1 MALST
6 TFRDRGQ
13 LNPERWQ
20 QISRIFKS
28 AISLDPEVRNAYV
41 VGQCGSDESLRA
53 EVEKLIASHEQASD
67 DDFIGGIAAEVAA
80 PLLVDEHEDGPPHR
94 ALSDGQQVGS
104 YVILNTLG
112 AGGMGEVYL
121 ARDTRLDR
129 TVALKI
135 LAPDIST
142 DKRRMQRFR
151 QEAKMASSL
160 NQPNILTV
168 YEFGEVNDL
177 TFLATE
183 FVDGETLRDH
193 LRKNKKLKLS
203 EILDINIQV
212 LAALDAAHEANI
224 VHRDIKPDNVMIRRR
239 DHVVKVLDFGLAKV
253 TEKRHTTVKDEDS
266 EAATAFKTAPG
277 MIMGTINYMSPEQ
290 AQAAAIDERTDIWST
305 GVMIYEMVS
314 GLLPFKG
321 ATDSHTIVQILEKD
335 PVPLTNFTQRKVPAE
350 LQRIVAKSLS
360 KSPDERYQT
369 AKDMLID
376 LRALKKQLDVDAEIQ
391 RTSSPTT
398 PVAAV
403 RATEVRSE
411 LSKRRVLVIALVGMA
426 IFTAAIFGIYS
437 WRASRAKQNK
447 PAVVAPPVPVAERT
461 LTYWVTVQKYKD
473 GKPYQGPF
481 TLAGEINFE
490 QSYQIRVNVQSAQ
503 AGYLYVLN
511 EGPESGRPE
520 FVVVFPSVTANNN
533 SPFVP
538 AKQVVQIPDKT
549 WLQFDSEQG
558 VEKLWLVFSQD
569 AVPELETARQ
579 YASRQTR
586 NLITD
591 AGQNKVVQ
599 SFLAIHSTTKPG
611 LEKGE
616 TQTTLKSAGKL
627 LVYAIRLEHH

>member
-1 MALST
+1 M
-6 TFRDRGQ
+6 
-13 LNPERWQ
+13 NPERWQ

-28 AISLDPEVRNAYV
+28 AISLDPEARNAYV

-53 EVEKLIASHEQASD
+53 EVEKLLASHDLASED
-67 DDFIGGIAAEVAA
+67 GFIDGNAAEVAA
-80 PLLVDEHEDGPPHR
+80 PLLLDENEHGPPHR
-94 ALSDGQQVGS
+94 TLSTGQQFGS
-104 YVILNTLG
+104 YVILDGLG

-135 LAPDIST
+135 LPPDISG

-151 QEAKMASSL
+151 QEAKVASSL

-168 YEFGEVNDL
+168 YEFGEVNEL

-183 FVDGETLRDH
+183 FVDGETLRNH
-193 LRKNKKLKLS
+193 LRGNRKLKLG

-224 VHRDIKPDNVMIRRR
+224 VHRDIKPENVMIRRR

-253 TEKRHTTVKDEDS
+253 TEKRHSTVKNEDS
-266 EAATAFKTAPG
+266 EAATEFKTAPG
-277 MIMGTINYMSPEQ
+277 IIMGTINYMSPEQ
-290 AQAAAIDERTDIWST
+290 AQAREVDERTDIWST

-335 PVPLTNFTQRKVPAE
+335 PVPLTNFTQRKVPGE

-376 LRALKKQLDVDAEIQ
+376 LRSLKKQLDAEAELH

-398 PVAAV
+398 PIAAV
-403 RATEVRSE
+403 RSE
-411 LSKRRVLVIALVGMA
+411 PNKRRVLVIALLGMA
-426 IFTAAIFGIYS
+426 LFTAAIFGIYW
-437 WRASRAKQNK
+437 WRASRTRQNNAAAT
-447 PAVVAPPVPVAERT
+447 PAAPPVSERT
-461 LTYWVTVQKYKD
+461 LTYWITVQKYKG
-473 GKPYQGPF
+473 GKPYQDPF

-503 AGYLYVLN
+503 PGYLYVLN
-511 EGPESGRPE
+511 EGPESSQPE
-520 FVVVFPSVTANNN
+520 FVVVCPSVTANNN
-533 SPFVP
+533 SSFLP
-538 AKQVVQIPDKT
+538 ARKVVQIPEDT
-549 WLQFDSEQG
+549 WLQFDNEQG

-579 YASRQTR
+579 YASKQTR

-591 AGQNKVVQ
+591 GGQNKVVQ
-599 SFLAIHSTTKPG
+599 SFLTANSTAKPE

-616 TQTTLKSAGKL
+616 TLTTIKAAGKL